1 MTLPP
6 ACRAVAD
13 AGRRL
18 GLDIEVRTFPQGT
31 RTARD
36 AAEAIGAD
44 LGQIVKSIVFIADGE
59 PLLCLVSGSNRASL
73 TALKHLTGA
82 QKVHSASAEQVQEIT
97 GFTAGGVPP
106 FGHRT
111 PLPTYFDGD
120 LLGYEIVWAAAGTP
134 DSVFAAAPGALVKA
148 CGAVIADLKE
158 V

>member
-6 ACRAVAD
+6 ACQAVAD

-18 GLDIEVRTFPQGT
+18 GLEVEVRTFPQGT

-36 AAEAIGAD
+36 AAEAIGAQ
-44 LGQIVKSIVFIADGE
+44 LGQILKSIVFLADGE
-59 PLLCLVSGSNRASL
+59 PLLCLVSGSNRVSL

-82 QKVHSASAEQVQEIT
+82 QKVRPAGAEQVKEIT
-97 GFTAGGVPP
+97 GFAAGGVPP

-111 PLPTYFDGD
+111 PLPTYFDAD
-120 LLGYEIVWAAAGTP
+120 LLAYEIVWAAAGTP
-134 DSVFAAAPGALVKA
+134 DSVFAAAPGPLVKA
-148 CGAVIADLKE
+148 CGAIIADLKE